1 MSSYFHSASQ
11 SCPILSANCRY
22 NLRLFRLF
30 RGDSSGMDKSSSAKC
45 LLYSDVVKGEPSPTG
60 RGRRSRDEKGNQ
72 GVGDIRFTNILQLF
86 SIYFFFSITL
96 LYHFFLYFFYPRH
109 LPTPTHTTHTLDPR
123 PTTFSYTQ
131 HTVCAGESRALQT
144 NWSNSL
150 CNDVAGSR
158 DLFSRYQC
166 GFCHQ
171 GRKYPTQSAN
181 TFLTDS
187 IRRHMDVRVRF
198 FWKTQIRIS
207 ESKHGFLVFLGKSK
221 NGS

>member
-96 LYHFFLYFFYPRH
+96 LYHFFLYRLSKKSFVVFHMARDEGSFILDWRQFYQPKNRSVRLDQSEYLPRT
-109 LPTPTHTTHTLDPR
+109 LGDKAVTH
-123 PTTFSYTQ
+123 
-131 HTVCAGESRALQT
+131 
-144 NWSNSL
+144 
-150 CNDVAGSR
+150 
-158 DLFSRYQC
+158 
-166 GFCHQ
+166 
-171 GRKYPTQSAN
+171 KY
-181 TFLTDS
+181 
-187 IRRHMDVRVRF
+187 
-198 FWKTQIRIS
+198 
-207 ESKHGFLVFLGKSK
+207 
-221 NGS
+221 

>member
-86 SIYFFFSITL
+86 SIYFFFFNYFTL
-96 LYHFFLYFFYPRH
+96 SLFFYAFFYSRH
-109 LPTPTHTTHTLDPR
+109 LPTPTPTTHDPR
-123 PTTFSYTQ
+123 HLATLRLS
-131 HTVCAGESRALQT
+131 
-144 NWSNSL
+144 SL
-150 CNDVAGSR
+150 RPD
-158 DLFSRYQC
+158 F
-166 GFCHQ
+166 
-171 GRKYPTQSAN
+171 GRNADW
-181 TFLTDS
+181 L
-187 IRRHMDVRVRF
+187 RC
-198 FWKTQIRIS
+198 
-207 ESKHGFLVFLGKSK
+207 
-221 NGS
+221 